1 MNHHLPR
8 FSLVVVMRHVIIR
21 AALELDLANP

>member
-1 MNHHLPR
+1 MNHRLPR